1 MKFAIATITL
11 CALLHLSGY
20 AQNTSSGVQPDL
32 PGVLML
38 DFGFNF
44 LLNDAPDMD
53 LRFWKSKGVGLY
65 YLYDVPLGD
74 SKFSFHPGIGV
85 GFESYGFRNRI
96 TLSTPAGSDSTSIVA
111 LDEEVYEAVNKS
123 KLITHYVDIP
133 LEFRFHS
140 QRGYQGFMVAVG
152 GKVGYLFSSYTK
164 IKYNNDGEENIT
176 QKLRKDFNLS
186 RLRYGAQA
194 RIGFRGFNLF
204 GHYMFSDLFQSDA
217 GPQANNLKVGLSVN
231 LF

>member
-1 MKFAIATITL
+1 MKFAIAIAL
-11 CALLHLSGY
+11 CSFFGLNGY
-20 AQNTSSGVQPDL
+20 SQNTSSGAQPDL

-44 LLNDAPDMD
+44 LLNDAPNMD

-85 GFESYGFRNRI
+85 GFESYGFRQNI
-96 TLSTPAGSDSTSIVA
+96 TLSTPAGSDTTAIVN
-111 LDEEVYEAVNKS
+111 LDAEVYEAVDKS

-133 LEFRFHS
+133 LEFRFHT

-164 IKYNNDGEENIT
+164 IKYDNEGETIT
-176 QKLRKDFNLS
+176 DKTRKDFNLN